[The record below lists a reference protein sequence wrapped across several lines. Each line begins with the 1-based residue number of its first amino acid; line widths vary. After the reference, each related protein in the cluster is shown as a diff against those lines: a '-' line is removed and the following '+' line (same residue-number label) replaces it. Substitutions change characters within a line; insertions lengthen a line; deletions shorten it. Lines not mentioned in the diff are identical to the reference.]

1 MLDNALDLSVAE
13 APIDIGQAEHAGF
26 RALYEAEFA
35 FVWRSLS
42 RLGALPS
49 DLEDIAHD
57 VFLVA
62 WRRMSEYDTTR
73 PVRPWLF
80 GIAVR
85 VLANHRRASGRRRE
99 VPLLLDYAPH
109 EPRARDGAGRVEAR
123 DLVLRALH
131 AMDLEQR
138 AVLCLHDIEGATMPE
153 VAAALSIPLNTGYS
167 RLRLARAR
175 FAREVER
182 VRGHATNRPNGQAKE
197 STDEHG

>member
-1 MLDNALDLSVAE
+1 VLDSTLDLSAAE
-13 APIDIGQAEHAGF
+13 APTDAVAEERAGF

-49 DLEDIAHD
+49 DLEDMAHD

-62 WRRMSEYDTTR
+62 WRRMSEYDATR

-85 VLANHRRASGRRRE
+85 VLANHRRALGRRRE
-99 VPLLLDYAPH
+99 VPLPPDPGPH
-109 EPRARDGAGRVEAR
+109 EPRTADGAGRVEAR

-131 AMDLEQR
+131 SMELEQR
-138 AVLCLHDIEGATMPE
+138 AVFCLHDIEGATMPE

-182 VRGHATNRPNGQAKE
+182 VRGDATNRPQGQAKE
-197 STDEHG
+197 STDEQG